1 MPHAGSHTPRVA
13 WEPAETIVLL
23 DRLDE
28 LVGKASSVP
37 LTDQVRLNR
46 GKVDLLLDELR
57 TAVND
62 GPAELVGPL
71 DELDALV
78 RGAKSVTLTD
88 EIRAARDDV
97 YDRLDRLRAACATR
111 PRRDHLPPDVAAV
124 LDEFDG
130 LVGNARTVPLTAQVR
145 LDRATAYALFD
156 RLRATVR
163 GPSAE
168 VADALDELDGLL
180 HGAKSIPFTN
190 EIRVELVEVLETLDR
205 IGAG

>member
-1 MPHAGSHTPRVA
+1 MA

-28 LVGKASSVP
+28 LVRKAGGVP

-46 GKVDLLLDELR
+46 GNVELLLDELR
-57 TAVND
+57 TAAND
-62 GPAELVGPL
+62 GPGALAGPL

-78 RGAKSVTLTD
+78 HAAKSVPLTD
-88 EIRAARDDV
+88 EIRVERNDV
-97 YDRLDRLRAACATR
+97 YDRLDRLRAACAT
-111 PRRDHLPPDVAAV
+111 PRRDHLPAYVAAV
-124 LDEFDG
+124 LDEFDE

-145 LDRATAYALFD
+145 LDREKAYALLD
-156 RLRATVR
+156 RLRAVLPD
-163 GPSAE
+163 PSAG
-168 VADALDELDGLL
+168 VAGALDELDGFL

-190 EIRVELVEVLETLDR
+190 QIRVGIVELYETLDR

>member
-1 MPHAGSHTPRVA
+1 MA

-28 LVGKASSVP
+28 LVRKAGSVP

-46 GKVDLLLDELR
+46 GNVDLLLDELR
-57 TAVND
+57 TAAND
-62 GPAELVGPL
+62 GPGELAGPL

-78 RGAKSVTLTD
+78 HAAKSVPLTD
-88 EIRAARDDV
+88 EIRVERDDV
-97 YDRLDRLRAACATR
+97 YDRLDRLRAACAT
-111 PRRDHLPPDVAAV
+111 PRRDHLPAYVAAV
-124 LDEFDG
+124 LDEFDE

-145 LDRATAYALFD
+145 LDREKAYALLD
-156 RLRATVR
+156 RLRAVLPD
-163 GPSAE
+163 PSAG
-168 VADALDELDGLL
+168 VADALDELDGFL

-190 EIRVELVEVLETLDR
+190 EIRVGIVELYETLDR